1 MYADAAQE
9 ELRVTVQQESQEEQV
24 KRRIREDQDLL
35 SDLSSLS
42 CVHEDFRVDEHIVRR
57 LLS

>member
-1 MYADAAQE
+1 MYAGAAQE
-9 ELRVTVQQESQEEQV
+9 ELIVTVQQESEEEQV

-42 CVHEDFRVDEHIVRR
+42 CVHEDFTVDEHIVRR